1 MPNDNHINSNNN
13 SNNNNNNKN
22 NNNHNN
28 NNNNQFSLYPVTD
41 DEVQESIK
49 GINGGLN
56 EFFIFPYS
64 DS

>member
-1 MPNDNHINSNNN
+1 MQSANEKGNCHPALLSNNN

-22 NNNHNN
+22 NNNNN
-28 NNNNQFSLYPVTD
+28 NNNNQFSLYPVTE

-56 EFFIFPYS
+56 E
-64 DS
+64 